1 MIRDLGCVSHR
12 FSGWMFPLFTL
23 LAPAVTSLLQSIYEV
38 DEVTE
43 THRAHPI
50 SHHILVRSWVQ
61 HRHRVCVTM
70 CAGHVT
76 CSAGVRVVPMVC
88 PLPDGHGQEE
98 RGADRDAVEHWKG
111 THLTLHVSALVS
123 T

>member
-50 SHHILVRSWVQ
+50 SHHILVSWVQ
-61 HRHRVCVTM
+61 HRHVFV
-70 CAGHVT
+70 
-76 CSAGVRVVPMVC
+76 
-88 PLPDGHGQEE
+88 
-98 RGADRDAVEHWKG
+98 
-111 THLTLHVSALVS
+111 
-123 T
+123 